1 MLHQFI
7 NEIIDAILHFC
18 KYFHLS
24 QNVSDADLFKQ
35 MSAAKYTMDPR
46 DIFLCADG
54 FTGEAVV
61 QCDVQVI
68 ENTFGGR

>member
-1 MLHQFI
+1 
-7 NEIIDAILHFC
+7 
-18 KYFHLS
+18 
-24 QNVSDADLFKQ
+24 
-35 MSAAKYTMDPR
+35 MDPR